1 MDQPS
6 RIVVPEPAISWR
18 KRAGQVSLP
27 EVHRSIVVPITA
39 SFWRKLLAFSGPG
52 FLVAVGYMDPGNWA
66 TDLSGGAQF
75 GYSLLAVVMISNLMA
90 IMLQHLCIKLGVATG
105 RDLAQACRDHYSTPT
120 VWFLWILCE
129 IAIAACDLAEVVGSA
144 IGLQL
149 LFGIPLVWG
158 CIITALDVLAVLY
171 LQTKG
176 FRYIEALVITL
187 IATIGSC
194 FAAELIFSK
203 PALTGVMLGFIPGP
217 HIVMDQGMLYVSIG
231 IIGATV
237 MPHNLYLHSSIVQ
250 TRKFEQTPV
259 GRREAIKFAT
269 IDSTVALMF
278 ALFINGAILV
288 LAAAV
293 FHWSGHQDVA
303 EIQDAYKLLS
313 PLLGVGIASVL
324 FAVALLASGQNST
337 LTGTLAGQ
345 IVMEGFLNFRITP
358 WLRRLITRALAII
371 PAVLI
376 IGIFGEGK
384 TTQLLVASQV
394 VLSMQLGFAVW
405 PLMRFTDEKA
415 KMGEFANRL
424 WLKILGW
431 TVAGIIIVLNV
442 KLLFDTFMPAAVLKA
457 IYRLLGLRAPM
468 Q

>member
-1 MDQPS
+1 MAQPNS
-6 RIVVPEPAISWR
+6 TIVAQPRVAWR
-18 KRAGQVSLP
+18 RSAGEVSLP
-27 EVHRSIVVPITA
+27 EVHRSIVVPTTA
-39 SFWRKLLAFSGPG
+39 SFWRKLIAFSGPG

-66 TDLSGGAQF
+66 TDLAGGARF
-75 GYSLLAVVMISNLMA
+75 GYSLLAMIMISNLMA
-90 IMLQHLCIKLGVATG
+90 ILLQHLCIKLGVATG
-105 RDLAQACRDHYSTPT
+105 RDLAQACRDHYSLPT

-158 CIITALDVLAVLY
+158 CLITASDVLLVLY

-176 FRYIEALVITL
+176 FRYIEAIVITL

-203 PALTGVMLGFIPGP
+203 PSVTGVLLGFIPGP
-217 HIVMDQGMLYVSIG
+217 HIVANQGMLYVSIG
-231 IIGATV
+231 ILGATV

-250 TRKFEQTPV
+250 TRKFEQTPE

-269 IDSTVALMF
+269 IDSSVALMF
-278 ALFINGAILV
+278 ALFINAAILI
-288 LAAAV
+288 LSAAV
-293 FHWSGHQDVA
+293 FHWSGHQEVA

-313 PLLGVGIASVL
+313 PLLGVGVASIL

-345 IVMEGFLNFRITP
+345 IVMEGFLNLRITP
-358 WLRRLITRALAII
+358 WLRRLITRAIAIV
-371 PAVLI
+371 PAVLV
-376 IGIFGEGK
+376 IGIAGEGK
-384 TTQLLVASQV
+384 TTKLLIISQV

-405 PLMRFTDEKA
+405 PLMRFTDEKT

-424 WLKILGW
+424 WVKILGW
-431 TVAGIIIVLNV
+431 TTAGIIILLNV
-442 KLLFDTFMPAAVLKA
+442 KLLLDTFLPDTALKSVYGFLHLPVP
-457 IYRLLGLRAPM
+457 I